1 MDLRYTPEKLG
12 FRDGLRASFRDHL
25 SDDSEN
31 GCVSAMRRPG
41 TIPLDGSVF
50 STSAAGPFIAVQKN
64 MADPT
69 GRR

>member
-12 FRDGLRASFRDHL
+12 FRDELRASFRDHL